1 MAGRSLIACQHCATL
16 HERVPLA
23 PGATAACVRCGYALY
38 RVSTIPLNGWKALV
52 LGALLV
58 FAIANYFP
66 IVTLSIGGLTT
77 QASLTAALHLPW
89 QQGHRMR
96 AFLQGMFSF
105 WLTLPQL
112 IFLLWVL
119 LAK

>member
-38 RVSTIPLNGWKALV
+38 RASTIPLNGWIALV

-77 QASLTAALHLPW
+77 HASLPGALDRTSSCRERVC
-89 QQGHRMR
+89 QY
-96 AFLQGMFSF
+96 
-105 WLTLPQL
+105 
-112 IFLLWVL
+112 V
-119 LAK
+119 